1 MLAGMSFDDGL
12 DDNEPGYRAPL
23 PPDDRLWRHPSEV
36 TTRRPRHG
44 LFEQR
49 PWALALLAG
58 LVGAMLASGLVVAL
72 GIDRRHPVTER
83 VLEPDTS
90 GASSD
95 DAVVSVMERVRPA
108 IVQVVAQHPDTAL
121 TGSGFLFRD
130 DGYLLTDERLVAG
143 ATSLA
148 VTLNDGRRLPG
159 RPVGTDA
166 DTAVGVV
173 KVDGSRF
180 PIAPLGTDA
189 NLKLGQQAIAVGSPS
204 GPSGTPW
211 VSVAIL
217 LLGRAWLG
225 GAESFIITGALS
237 WGLALIGP
245 HNTGKVMSWV
255 GTALYAA
262 FAVGA
267 WVCTPN
273 DRLARVGVDVA
284 VPVPVTVIVR
294 GTASVEPAACVPSG
308 RATPATAAAPIS
320 SAATMSMRFIES
332 SVSVSS
338 PEIRRR
344 CPRRTARR
352 GLGPHGRD
360 PSGTSPSRRPAAAE
374 RRVVPPTARA
384 PQTCATAA
392 AASGPPAP
400 PGRPRR
406 AR

>member
-211 VSVAIL
+211 VSVGVVSG
-217 LLGRAWLG
+217 LGRRLARTDDPDLLDMIETDAPFARASAGGALLDRGGAVIGLTIAVPVDDKTRDSSGYATPIDVAHSVAEDLISNGHVAHAWLG
-225 GAESFIITGALS
+225 VEGTDVDAATATRMGVSAGASVHSVTLG
-237 WGLALIGP
+237 GP
-245 HNTGKVMSWV
+245 
-255 GTALYAA
+255 A
-262 FAVGA
+262 
-267 WVCTPN
+267 
-273 DRLARVGVDVA
+273 RLAGLVSGDVVVAIDGAPVRSMATLVLLLRHHHVGDT
-284 VPVPVTVIVR
+284 VTITYLR
-294 GTASVEPAACVPSG
+294 GRQHRSA
-308 RATPATAAAPIS
+308 RAT
-320 SAATMSMRFIES
+320 
-332 SVSVSS
+332 
-338 PEIRRR
+338 
-344 CPRRTARR
+344 
-352 GLGPHGRD
+352 L
-360 PSGTSPSRRPAAAE
+360 AE
-374 RRVVPPTARA
+374 R
-384 PQTCATAA
+384 
-392 AASGPPAP
+392 
-400 PGRPRR
+400 PRNL
-406 AR
+406 